1 MITYDQCKWW
11 AHLKHNKAVFTLHI
25 AHLKEIPKQTYCV
38 LKFIILKR
46 AWFNSQVLIV
56 NIQKLTN
63 EAKDHMKNYG
73 YRGGCY
79 LSRL

>member
-1 MITYDQCKWW
+1 MIAYDQRKWW

-25 AHLKEIPKQTYCV
+25 ANLKEIPKQTYCV

-56 NIQKLTN
+56 NI
-63 EAKDHMKNYG
+63 
-73 YRGGCY
+73 
-79 LSRL
+79 